1 MPIDPS
7 TSLGSKLLGLFVD
20 IDARPQAPAA
30 TATTPRAAVA
40 VSKGENSVNQHM
52 LATLRE
58 KISSRSTAYV
68 TLIDAAQRLASVIPE
83 ETTRLKAAFAMVSG
97 EGNRSVASI
106 TQAIDVHI
114 ADLEGERIRFKQA
127 SVTQTNV
134 KPAALRKQADTL
146 AAQSAASTAQ
156 IERLQTEI
164 AKLQADIVKNTAQ
177 CRDLTAQADQA
188 DTEIA
193 SISAAFDRTVDFL
206 KNDLAAR
213 KAALSSILA

>member
-1 MPIDPS
+1 MSIDLS

-20 IDARPQAPAA
+20 VEARPQAPAIA
-30 TATTPRAAVA
+30 GTTPKAAVA
-40 VSKGENSVNQHM
+40 ESRGESANQQM
-52 LATLRE
+52 LVTLRE
-58 KISSRSTAYV
+58 KIGSRSTAYV
-68 TLIDAAQRLASVIPE
+68 TLIDAAQRLASVIPD

-97 EGNRSVASI
+97 EGIRSVASI

-114 ADLEGERIRFKQA
+114 ADLEGERIRFKHA
-127 SVTQTNV
+127 SETQTDV
-134 KPAALRKQADTL
+134 KSAALRKQAETL
-146 AAQSAASTAQ
+146 SAQSAGNTAQ

-164 AKLQADIVKNTAQ
+164 AKLQTDIVKNTAQ
-177 CRDLTAQADQA
+177 CRELTKQADQA